1 MNGTIGQLI
10 SRWRLERAAG
20 RDETLWTFL
29 SRENPWVFAH
39 HPADNCFGEHV
50 WTISGLHFC
59 KGCLMTVSGW
69 VAALIIQ
76 CVTDW
81 LNKVPIAWIT
91 GVFIVLLTPSVVT
104 ALTGAPRVWKH
115 VARFLLGVLMAS
127 SIWLFVV
134 TDAWWVRV
142 VLVGVY
148 FAVKIP
154 LDRRRRAENQKIFK
168 LNSVKSPTG
177 KHRRR

>member
-1 MNGTIGQLI
+1 
-10 SRWRLERAAG
+10 
-20 RDETLWTFL
+20 
-29 SRENPWVFAH
+29 
-39 HPADNCFGEHV
+39 
-50 WTISGLHFC
+50 
-59 KGCLMTVSGW
+59 MTVSGW

-81 LNKVPIAWIT
+81 LSKVPIAWIT

-154 LDRRRRAENQKIFK
+154 LDRRRRAENQKILK